1 MHNAIPLI
9 VAALI
14 AVGIIVIGC
23 FYLLSPDRIVST
35 FYLLI
40 ESQEHLVL
48 SRLHPML
55 TLAPGYALKEFG
67 TS

>member
-1 MHNAIPLI
+1 MLDAIPL
-9 VAALI
+9 VLAALL

-23 FYLLSPDRIVST
+23 FY
-35 FYLLI
+35 LI

-55 TLAPGYALKEFG
+55 TLVPGYVLKEFG
-67 TS
+67 IL